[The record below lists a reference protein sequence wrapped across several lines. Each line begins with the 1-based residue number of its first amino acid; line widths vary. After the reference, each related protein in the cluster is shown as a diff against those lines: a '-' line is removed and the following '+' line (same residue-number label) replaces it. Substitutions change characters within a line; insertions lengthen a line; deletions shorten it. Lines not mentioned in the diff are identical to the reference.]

1 MFACVQL
8 QCLQV
13 MKPLLCENWPRGS
26 SHNSHHEI
34 YMSGSSGTFSVHLI
48 TNQCGGAV
56 VTDGQLRMEDA
67 ELSKL
72 ENEIEEIMGTGGG
85 ATDAEPVVEKKLK
98 REDFSFDITV
108 RGCKYFQVRDVP

>member
-1 MFACVQL
+1 
-8 QCLQV
+8 
-13 MKPLLCENWPRGS
+13 
-26 SHNSHHEI
+26 
-34 YMSGSSGTFSVHLI
+34 
-48 TNQCGGAV
+48 
-56 VTDGQLRMEDA
+56 MEDA

-108 RGCKYFQVRDVP
+108 RGCKYFQSRYEP